1 MKEELKQELI
11 KESINKLDNPWKNLT
26 VKDVSK
32 DLKMGENLT
41 NQLLKRADFPSI
53 NIGKTKTITAI
64 AYALWKLEKRMPE
77 CKEFNN
83 HSKSISISNCWIR

>member
-11 KESINKLDNPWKNLT
+11 KEAINRLENPWKNLT

-32 DLKMGENLT
+32 DLKMEENLT
-41 NQLLKRADFPSI
+41 NEFFKRADFPSI

-64 AYALWKLEKRMPE
+64 AYAL
-77 CKEFNN
+77 
-83 HSKSISISNCWIR
+83 

>member
-11 KESINKLDNPWKNLT
+11 KEAIKKLDNPWKNLT

-41 NQLLKRADFPSI
+41 NELFKRTDFPSI

-64 AYALWKLEKRMPE
+64 AYALWKLEKRLPE
-77 CKEFNN
+77 YKKN
-83 HSKSISISNCWIR
+83 KRGY

>member
-53 NIGKTKTITAI
+53 NIGKTKTITVI

>member
-11 KESINKLDNPWKNLT
+11 KEAIKKLENPENLT

-41 NQLLKRADFPSI
+41 NELFKRADFPSI
-53 NIGKTKTITAI
+53 NIGSRNTVTAI

-77 CKEFNN
+77 YKKN
-83 HSKSISISNCWIR
+83 KRGY

>member
-11 KESINKLDNPWKNLT
+11 KEAINKLDNPWKNLT

-41 NQLLKRADFPSI
+41 NELFKRADFTSI
-53 NIGKTKTITAI
+53 NIFKTKTITYI
-64 AYALWKLEKRMPE
+64 AYALWKLEKRLPE
-77 CKEFNN
+77 YKKN
-83 HSKSISISNCWIR
+83 KRGY

>member
-1 MKEELKQELI
+1 LKEELKQELI

>member
-11 KESINKLDNPWKNLT
+11 KEAINKLDNPWKNLT

-41 NQLLKRADFPSI
+41 NELFKRANFPSI
-53 NIGKTKTITAI
+53 ILLLLDVSKQ
-64 AYALWKLEKRMPE
+64 E
-77 CKEFNN
+77 CQL
-83 HSKSISISNCWIR
+83 

>member
-83 HSKSISISNCWIR
+83 HSKSIIISNCWIR

>member
-11 KESINKLDNPWKNLT
+11 KEAINRLENPWKNLT

-41 NQLLKRADFPSI
+41 NELFKRADFPQLI
-53 NIGKTKTITAI
+53 LVKQRLLLLLLMHYGN
-64 AYALWKLEKRMPE
+64 
-77 CKEFNN
+77 
-83 HSKSISISNCWIR
+83 

>member
-1 MKEELKQELI
+1 MKEELIQELI
-11 KESINKLDNPWKNLT
+11 KEAIKKLDNPWKNLT

-41 NQLLKRADFPSI
+41 NELFKRADFPSI

-77 CKEFNN
+77 YKKN
-83 HSKSISISNCWIR
+83 KIGY